1 MCEQRFH
8 GFVGCA
14 LGWACYKTYVSRPEG
29 HSFRIHSISI
39 LGNGLGDLEVGRYED
54 AVRVYEADLAYTT
67 RYEGANIQALLA
79 TRDCLAGCLSHLD
92 REEEAL
98 ALQREIFAET
108 KEHFGIEHMETLE
121 AAHSL
126 AFELVE
132 SGHCVECTQF
142 FFEFRILDLAMR
154 IFGAEHDVTLTLRT
168 LQGRAL
174 SEDENAS
181 LDNLRQAVDILEDV
195 GPILSRVLGPRHPD
209 TLSNEE
215 ALGEAREKLA
225 RAEAPVARRTRSS
238 KAEES

>member
-1 MCEQRFH
+1 
-8 GFVGCA
+8 
-14 LGWACYKTYVSRPEG
+14 
-29 HSFRIHSISI
+29 
-39 LGNGLGDLEVGRYED
+39 
-54 AVRVYEADLAYTT
+54 
-67 RYEGANIQALLA
+67 
-79 TRDCLAGCLSHLD
+79 
-92 REEEAL
+92 
-98 ALQREIFAET
+98 
-108 KEHFGIEHMETLE
+108 
-121 AAHSL
+121 
-126 AFELVE
+126 
-132 SGHCVECTQF
+132 
-142 FFEFRILDLAMR
+142 MR